1 VCQSFEPIHAV
12 GHMKGHCWTFLYLNN
27 SYPTAIDTNSF
38 ARYPTSAMV
47 TFYNDQILKQR
58 TERALAYENARNDRQ
73 SNEID
78 TSIAETKK
86 VVRYTMD
93 VTGVL
98 RGQSKAI
105 CNKDNSNALQKLL
118 RDLKAE
124 EDSEEGSE
132 KGSEEGSGKESDE
145 EGSEVES
152 DKEFRKAAL
161 AMRAQDLLSGVWGEA
176 VALEYDVST

>member
-1 VCQSFEPIHAV
+1 
-12 GHMKGHCWTFLYLNN
+12 
-27 SYPTAIDTNSF
+27 
-38 ARYPTSAMV
+38 MV
-47 TFYNDQILKQR
+47 TFYADKELKRR
-58 TERALAYENARNDRQ
+58 TERALAYENARNGSQ

-78 TSIAETKK
+78 TSIAETMK

-98 RGQSKAI
+98 RGQSKAV

-132 KGSEEGSGKESDE
+132 RGSEEGSGKKSDA

-152 DKEFRKAAL
+152 NK
-161 AMRAQDLLSGVWGEA
+161 DLLSGVWAEA